1 MSAEKPSFTRSI
13 LDRFK
18 MIKKY
23 HVKRV
28 VLILFVALWV
38 FGLIDTLTNDVVNV
52 KGTLYA
58 KTYSTGK
65 HDVTFHGHYAY
76 SYNGIQ
82 RTETVTFYE
91 SVWKELVVHSST
103 REFNVSESKFQ
114 NGFRTFWGVA
124 TTILTCIILFMAT
137 CFFIGRWLFTDD
149 DGEVYDWLK

>member
-1 MSAEKPSFTRSI
+1 MTAEKTSLVQVLFNC
-13 LDRFK
+13 FK
-18 MIKKY
+18 MVKKH

-28 VLILFVALWV
+28 VLILFAILWM
-38 FGLIDTLTNDVVNV
+38 FGPIDTLTNDVVTV

-114 NGFRTFWGVA
+114 NNFRSFWGVA
-124 TTILTCIILFMAT
+124 TTILTCIALFCT
-137 CFFIGRWLFTDD
+137 TLFFVGRWLFTDD
-149 DGEVYDWLK
+149 NGEVYDWLK